1 MPNLLKFI
9 STLGGVFIAL
19 ILFLVLP
26 LETIKDNPVFI
37 PLIIVYTLLVV
48 FFVLFLISKVEKSY
62 ENKIQ
67 DIRRTSEIM
76 GVKDFLNYIY
86 LDEDIK
92 HEILL
97 KDVKTNKHGIT
108 ATQTVY
114 SKLLEKHREF
124 TDKK

>member
-1 MPNLLKFI
+1 MPILLKFI
-9 STLGGVFIAL
+9 STLGGTFITL
-19 ILFLVLP
+19 ILVLP

-67 DIRRTSEIM
+67 DIRRTSEIK
-76 GVKDFLNYIY
+76 GAKDFLNYIY
-86 LDEDIK
+86 SDEDIK